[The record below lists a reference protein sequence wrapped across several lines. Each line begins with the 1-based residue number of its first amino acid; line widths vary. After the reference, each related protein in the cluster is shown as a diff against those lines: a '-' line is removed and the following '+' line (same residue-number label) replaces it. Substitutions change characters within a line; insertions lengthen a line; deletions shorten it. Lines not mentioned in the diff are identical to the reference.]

1 MNNLIKNELIKIFN
15 KKSVYIILL
24 ITLAFMILNSVL
36 SKIFSEDNINNL
48 VNNKDFYE
56 QQIKNLD
63 QNDPDE
69 KEMYIAFSTQLE
81 ICKIAEKYGM
91 NSWQYQIGKESGYDI
106 IENML
111 ASEGTEDYDA
121 NKKIYDEF
129 MAKLEK
135 DDCMSFIKQELEN
148 VNSQIKELKNSG
160 TDGLEIKTLEISKQA
175 LEWRLEK
182 NISYTKS
189 NMNSFISIW
198 EQNQNTIEQIKDS
211 EKTQSLTSEDKYSQ
225 KNAEATAAICK
236 YAIENN
242 IQDKKALFKESECIL
257 GTDADMNLINVFSGY
272 SIFIII
278 LIVVIAGTIISEEFN
293 KGTIKLLLV
302 RPYKRT
308 KILVAKFLTCIIMLI
323 FTFLAVGLMQY
334 IISGFTYGFGNF
346 TGDITIYNYSSS
358 SVQTIGLLQYVLF
371 MAVSVMPMF
380 ILLMTLAFALSTIFT
395 NSPIAIA
402 LPLLGMMGTDI
413 INQLAYSFEKAK
425 FLMYFVTPNWD
436 LSIYLFGKMPQFEPI
451 SLPFSIM
458 ICVIYFVIM
467 VVTSLIIFNKKDI
480 KNI

>member
-1 MNNLIKNELIKIFN
+1 
-15 KKSVYIILL
+15 
-24 ITLAFMILNSVL
+24 
-36 SKIFSEDNINNL
+36 
-48 VNNKDFYE
+48 
-56 QQIKNLD
+56 
-63 QNDPDE
+63 
-69 KEMYIAFSTQLE
+69 
-81 ICKIAEKYGM
+81 
-91 NSWQYQIGKESGYDI
+91 
-106 IENML
+106 
-111 ASEGTEDYDA
+111 
-121 NKKIYDEF
+121 
-129 MAKLEK
+129 
-135 DDCMSFIKQELEN
+135 MSFIKQELEN

-358 SVQTIGLLQYVLF
+358 SVQTIGLLQYVLL

>member
-302 RPYKRT
+302 KPYSRA
-308 KILVAKFLTCIIMLI
+308 KILLAKFITTLIII
-323 FTFLAVGLMQY
+323 VFAFVS
-334 IISGFTYGFGNF
+334 I
-346 TGDITIYNYSSS
+346 
-358 SVQTIGLLQYVLF
+358 VLLQIIVGGILF
-371 MAVSVMPMF
+371 GFSDLGIPTVAYNFNTNSVMEMNIFKYLGIAFLHKIPLY
-380 ILLMTLAFALSTIFT
+380 ILIATIAFAFSTAFT
-395 NSPIAIA
+395 NTPIAIVIS
-402 LPLLGMMGTDI
+402 LLGYMSTSI
-413 INQLAYSFEKAK
+413 INALVSNFKIVFMK
-425 FLMYFVTPNWD
+425 FFITPNWD
-436 LSIYLFGKMPQFEPI
+436 FTQYLFGSLPQFEYI
-451 SLPFSIM
+451 SFNFSVI
-458 ICVIYFVIM
+458 ICIIYFLLMIVP
-467 VVTSLIIFNKKDI
+467 TFIIFKKKNI
-480 KNI
+480 KNV

>member
-91 NSWQYQIGKESGYDI
+91 NSWQYQIGKEKGYDI

-211 EKTQSLTSEDKYSQ
+211 EKTQSLTYEDKYSQ
-225 KNAEATAAICK
+225 KNAEATAAICR

-302 RPYKRT
+302 RPFSRA
-308 KILVAKFLTCIIMLI
+308 KILLAKFITVVITVLFIMVVTVILQFIVGGIFFGFDSLSIPAVIYDHSAGKIIEMGIFKNILLT
-323 FTFLAVGLMQY
+323 GLGKLP
-334 IISGFTYGFGNF
+334 I
-346 TGDITIYNYSSS
+346 
-358 SVQTIGLLQYVLF
+358 YVL
-371 MAVSVMPMF
+371 
-380 ILLMTLAFALSTIFT
+380 LGTLAFALSTIFNNT
-395 NSPIAIA
+395 PVAITIT
-402 LPLLGMMGTDI
+402 LMGYMASSIVNQFAYYYDI
-413 INQLAYSFEKAK
+413 KWLK
-425 FLMYFVTPNWD
+425 FFVTPNWD
-436 LSIYLFGKMPQFEPI
+436 FTQFFYGGLP
-451 SLPFSIM
+451 LMKGVTVPFSVVICLIYFAIM
-458 ICVIYFVIM
+458 ISVSFV
-467 VVTSLIIFNKKDI
+467 VFKKRNI

>member
-36 SKIFSEDNINNL
+36 SKVFNEDNINNL
-48 VNNKDFYE
+48 MNNKDFYE

-63 QNDPDE
+63 KNDPDE

-91 NSWQYQIGKESGYDI
+91 NSWQYQIGKEKGYDI

-111 ASEGTEDYDA
+111 ASEGTENYDA

-129 MAKLEK
+129 MAKLEN

-148 VNSQIKELKNSG
+148 VNSQIKELKNAG

-189 NMNSFISIW
+189 NMNSFISTW

-211 EKTQSLTSEDKYSQ
+211 EKTQSLTYEEKYSQ
-225 KNAEATAAICK
+225 KNAEATAAICR

-242 IQDKKALFKESECIL
+242 VQDKEALFMEEECIL
-257 GTDADMNLINVFSGY
+257 STDADMDLINVFSGY

-323 FTFLAVGLMQY
+323 FTFVAVGLMQY
-334 IISGFTYGFGNF
+334 IVSGFTYGFGNF
-346 TGDITIYNYSSS
+346 TGDIAIYNYSSS
-358 SVQTIGLLQYVLF
+358 SVQTIGLLQYVLL
-371 MAVSVMPMF
+371 MAVSIMPMF

-467 VVTSLIIFNKKDI
+467 VVASLIIFNKKDI